1 MDLSKEFDTINRD
14 LGKVKGWAT
23 QWFEHGTPV
32 LGIQCLNY
40 WVIVQTYNS
49 NVCYVNEGIICRFA
63 KFSKKLTFLP
73 KVTKK

>member
-1 MDLSKEFDTINRD
+1 MDLSEAFDTINRD
-14 LGKVKGWAT
+14 LGKMNTG
-23 QWFEHGTPV
+23 FEHGTPG
-32 LGIQCLNY
+32 LRIQCLNY
-40 WVIVQTYNS
+40 WVIVQTYHS